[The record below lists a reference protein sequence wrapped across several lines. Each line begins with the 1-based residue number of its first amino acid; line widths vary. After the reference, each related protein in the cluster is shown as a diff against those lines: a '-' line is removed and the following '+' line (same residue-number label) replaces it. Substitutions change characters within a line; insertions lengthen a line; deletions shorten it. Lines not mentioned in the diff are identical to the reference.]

1 MGLLPGTPPELGE
14 DDRGY
19 FVPGTLGEWTIR
31 TTLGD
36 LVLHEQRER
45 REVPVPRRK
54 ALYPNAPLWW
64 ASVEVLRGMAARM
77 PHLVALCGSKM
88 MGEALGGPYH
98 IILAPLWAVKVADV
112 FVSSIRRHG
121 HFVASASGLADGSTG
136 PCCCAQQR
144 ISPRVAKDPPFARSR
159 VSWPASQHPTGLF
172 LVIAAYKHGRFPCA
186 PLSD

>member
-1 MGLLPGTPPELGE
+1 LGE

-19 FVPGTLGEWTIR
+19 FIPGALVEWTIR

-36 LVLHEQRER
+36 LVLHEQREG
-45 REVPVPRRK
+45 REVPVPRRT
-54 ALYPNAPLWW
+54 ALYPIAPLWW
-64 ASVEVLRGMAARM
+64 ASVEVPRGMAARM
-77 PHLVALCGSKM
+77 PHLVALCGSKL

-98 IILAPLWAVKVADV
+98 IILAPLWAFEVADV

-121 HFVASASGLADGSTG
+121 HFEASAPGLADGSTG
-136 PCCCAQQR
+136 TCCSAQQR
-144 ISPRVAKDPPFARSR
+144 ISPRVAKVPPFARSL

-172 LVIAAYKHGRFPCA
+172 LVIAAYKHGRFPRA